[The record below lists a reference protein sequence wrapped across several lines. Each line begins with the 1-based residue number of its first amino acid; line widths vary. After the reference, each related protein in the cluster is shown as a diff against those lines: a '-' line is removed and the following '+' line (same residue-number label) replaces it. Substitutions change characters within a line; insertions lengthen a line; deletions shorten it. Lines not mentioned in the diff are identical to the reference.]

1 MNLRVLLSLILFFTI
16 SAFADE
22 SLQSQ
27 IGQIHSYEFPLH
39 SLSSALKSLEPDHGP
54 QTRSIRMQLFLKA

>member
-1 MNLRVLLSLILFFTI
+1 MNLRVLLSLILFFAI

-39 SLSSALKSLEPDHGP
+39 SLSAALKSLEPWATNKKH
-54 QTRSIRMQLFLKA
+54 